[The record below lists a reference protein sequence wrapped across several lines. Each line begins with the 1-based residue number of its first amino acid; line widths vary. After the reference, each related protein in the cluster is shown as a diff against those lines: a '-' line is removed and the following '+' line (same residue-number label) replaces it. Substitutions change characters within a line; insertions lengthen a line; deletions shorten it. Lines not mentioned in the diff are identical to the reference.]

1 MKKLIYSSVIAI
13 MTVASVTAVA
23 SAAGSSLI
31 GKKVQ
36 RVISLAV
43 DGKAIKDAVVIDGVT
58 YAPVRSLSD
67 AAGYALKV
75 EGGSVELTTGTTD
88 VTKENDQAP
97 AIREQ
102 IYKLGEQVK
111 WYQIDIKIASEETIP
126 PLEEQLK
133 KEKAYTTDV
142 DAHALIIE
150 GVEKKLKEERARIA
164 DLQSKVDAAN
174 AEIAK
179 LQEQLK

>member
-13 MTVASVTAVA
+13 MAVASVTAVA

-43 DGKAIKDAVVIDGVT
+43 DGKAVKDAVIIDGVT

-67 AAGYALKV
+67 AAGYTLKV

-111 WYQIDIKIASEETIP
+111 WYQTDIKIASEEVIP

-133 KEKAYTTDV
+133 KEKAYTTDL
-142 DAHALIIE
+142 DAHAQIIE
-150 GVEKKLKEERARIA
+150 GVEKKLEEERARVA